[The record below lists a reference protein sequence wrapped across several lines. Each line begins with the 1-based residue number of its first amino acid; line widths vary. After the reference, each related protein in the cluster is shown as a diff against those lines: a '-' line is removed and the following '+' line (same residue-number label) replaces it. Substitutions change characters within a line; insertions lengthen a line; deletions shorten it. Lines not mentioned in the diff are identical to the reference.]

1 VFSKKMDPTESILL
15 ILDVFMIVSLIVSA
29 ILDYKKCLIIGNKR
43 GSSAKEIEM
52 KAAAAAELEQKND
65 MNKGVAGL
73 RSDQKLRAT
82 DNNTYIGDTP
92 VKSPVEIESAKD
104 DAEKAIGHEEIKID
118 IEGEVK

>member
-1 VFSKKMDPTESILL
+1 MDPTESILL
-15 ILDVFMIVSLIVSA
+15 ILDVCMIVSLIVSA